1 MTLVIHHPELKP
13 YLEQPWT
20 LESLDQLE
28 QLLHDRGTLDFQPLD
43 TGLFPAAVADA
54 YTGYHNVWVR
64 DNIHLAHG
72 FLAVG
77 EIETA
82 ADVIRGLTKFFLTQQ
97 SKIDKIV
104 AGELDATIHMNR
116 PHIRFDGAT
125 LAECEE
131 KWAHGQND
139 ALGYYLWLTS
149 VMATEHDLT
158 LHPEEYQL
166 LARFSKYFHAIRYWE
181 DKDSGHWEEL
191 KKVEMSSVG
200 TVVRGLQA
208 WGALLKVP
216 QELPGLTGDE
226 RETLLHECEEL
237 ISHGMQTLAK
247 TLPWECKS
255 DVDAETRE
263 HDAALLFL
271 IAPLGLLSPTEGQA
285 TRIIEGVVENL
296 SGEIGICRYRGD
308 SYWCA
313 DYKQKFDEES
323 RTGDFSD
330 DIGKRDALLGAGQEA
345 QWCIF
350 DPVLSVIFG
359 QRYLETSDEKNL
371 KAQRFHL
378 ARSVAQITGP
388 ASDWPEFRCPESY
401 YLSQGEWIPNDVNPL
416 LWTQA
421 NLRWALHQMSVSL
434 KKPKKA

>member
-13 YLEQPWT
+13 FIEQPWT
-20 LESLDQLE
+20 LQSLDELV
-28 QLLHDRGTLDFQPLD
+28 QLLSDRGTLNFRPLE
-43 TGLFPAAVADA
+43 TGLFPAADADS

-77 EIETA
+77 EKETA
-82 ADVIRGLTKFFLTQQ
+82 ANVIHGLTKFFLTQQ
-97 SKIDKIV
+97 PKIDKIIS
-104 AGELDATIHMNR
+104 GDLDPSDHMNR
-116 PHIRFDGAT
+116 PHIRFDGAS
-125 LAECEE
+125 LSECDE

-149 VMATEHDLT
+149 LMVTQHDLK
-158 LHPEEYQL
+158 LNAEELQL
-166 LARFSKYFHAIRYWE
+166 LARFPKYFHAIQYWQ

-208 WGALLKVP
+208 WETLLKVP
-216 QELPGLTGDE
+216 QELPGLTGGE
-226 RETLLHECEEL
+226 RETLLHECDEL
-237 ISHGMQTLAK
+237 LSHGMQRLAK

-255 DVDAETRE
+255 DNEKEQRQ

-271 IAPLGLLSPTEGQA
+271 IAPLGLLDANDAQA
-285 TRIIEGVVENL
+285 KTILDGILKHLAGD
-296 SGEIGICRYRGD
+296 IGIRRYLGD

-313 DYKQKFDEES
+313 DYKLKFDEES
-323 RTGDFSD
+323 RTSDFSD
-330 DIGKRDALLGAGQEA
+330 DIGKRDALLNEGQEA

-350 DPVLSVIFG
+350 DPIVSVIYG
-359 QRYLETSDEKNL
+359 QRYLQTSSEADL
-371 KAQRFHL
+371 TTQMYHL
-378 ARSVAQITGP
+378 DRSVAQITGP
-388 ASDWPEFRCPESY
+388 DRDWPEFRCPESY
-401 YLSQGEWIPNDVNPL
+401 YLAQGEWIPNDVNPL

-421 NLRWALHQMSVSL
+421 NLKWAIHQAKLSL
-434 KKPKKA
+434 EKFSQ

>member
-13 YLEQPWT
+13 FIEQPWT
-20 LESLDQLE
+20 PESLDALTKFLE
-28 QLLHDRGTLDFQPLD
+28 DRGTFRFNPLE
-43 TGLFPAAVADA
+43 TGLFPAADADS

-82 ADVIRGLTKFFLTQQ
+82 ANVIRGLTRFFLTQQ
-97 SKIDKIV
+97 PKIDKII
-104 AGELDATIHMNR
+104 AGDLDPSDHMNR
-116 PHIRFDGAT
+116 PHIRFDGAS
-125 LAECEE
+125 LAECDE

-139 ALGYYLWLTS
+139 ALGYYLWLAS
-149 VMATEHDLT
+149 VMVAHHDLT
-158 LHPEEYQL
+158 LHANEYQL
-166 LARFSKYFHAIRYWE
+166 LARLPKYFHAIQYWQ

-208 WGALLKVP
+208 WETLLKVP
-216 QELPGLTGDE
+216 QELPGLSGEE

-237 ISHGMQTLAK
+237 LSHGMQTLAK

-255 DVDAETRE
+255 DNEKEARQ

-271 IAPLGLLSPTEGQA
+271 IAPLGLLDPTDAQA
-285 TRIIEGVVENL
+285 ITIIDGTLKHL
-296 SGEIGICRYRGD
+296 SSDIGICRYRGD

-313 DYKQKFDEES
+313 DYKLKFDEES
-323 RTGDFSD
+323 RTSDFSD
-330 DIGKRDALLGAGQEA
+330 DIGKRDALLNEGQEA

-350 DPVLSVIFG
+350 DSIVSVIYG
-359 QRYLETSDEKNL
+359 QRYLQTGSTDDLNTQML
-371 KAQRFHL
+371 HL
-378 ARSVAQITGP
+378 DRSVAQITGP
-388 ASDWPEFRCPESY
+388 GRDWPEFRCPESY

-421 NLRWALHQMSVSL
+421 NLRWAIHQAKISL
-434 KKPKKA
+434 AQSTE